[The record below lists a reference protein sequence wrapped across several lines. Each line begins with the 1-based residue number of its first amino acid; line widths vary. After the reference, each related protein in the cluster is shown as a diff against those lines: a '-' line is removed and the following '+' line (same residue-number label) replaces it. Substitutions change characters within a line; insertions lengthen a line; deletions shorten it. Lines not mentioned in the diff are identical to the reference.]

1 MTSTAR
7 TVRGLTILQLMKL
20 TAYLAV
26 GMAILGPMIRLTEA
40 TGGPVL
46 AVFVFGAVA
55 VPLAWAGLSFVMI
68 RPGPTRDR
76 LVLANLLGS
85 VASALAFALV
95 LLAVGFWDFRIQSDW
110 LSGFAIIFGMVLLL
124 LAAATFLAARLFG
137 PWYRATWT
145 GGRTPYAVVPLLGL
159 AILGTI
165 VAARFTWE
173 AFLWARLG
181 WTPALVLMIV
191 PAAALLLLD
200 RLAFALF
207 RRLWSASRARPTSG
221 DDSAPAPS

>member
-7 TVRGLTILQLMKL
+7 SFPGLTILHLMKL
-20 TAYLAV
+20 VAYLAV
-26 GMAILGPMIRLTEA
+26 GMAILGPMIRIIESTQ
-40 TGGPVL
+40 GPML

-55 VPLAWAGLSFVMI
+55 VPLAWAALSFVMI

-85 VASALAFALV
+85 VSSALAFALFMFTV
-95 LLAVGFWDFRIQSDW
+95 MVYNARIRW
-110 LSGFAIIFGMVLLL
+110 EEISGLGITLGMVLLL

-137 PWYRATWT
+137 PWYQTAWS

-165 VAARFTWE
+165 IAARFTWE

-181 WTPALVLMIV
+181 WTPAILLMIV
-191 PAAALLLLD
+191 PVAALLLSG
-200 RLAFALF
+200 RLAFILT
-207 RRLWSASRARPTSG
+207 RRLWSRSRATPTPEDGS
-221 DDSAPAPS
+221 PHPPT